1 MRLKLVTLA
10 VGALVASVLALP
22 ATAGPGKGPKK
33 PVPAACMQAAKET
46 AKTNHAARRLAI
58 KQFHQEQKAARDAF
72 RAANPNPTA
81 DQLKAFR
88 AERVADL
95 KEFREKQRETAKANH
110 AAQKAALQA
119 CVANA

>member
-33 PVPAACMQAAKET
+33 PVPAACIQAAKET
-46 AKTNHAARRLAI
+46 AKKNHEARRAAI
-58 KQFHQEQKAARDAF
+58 KQFHQDQKAARDTF
-72 RAANPNPTA
+72 RATNPNPTA
-81 DQLKAFR
+81 DQLR
-88 AERVADL
+88 T
-95 KEFREKQRETAKANH
+95 FREARKAALQDFHKLQRETAKTKH
-110 AAQKAALQA
+110 GEQKAALQA